1 MGTAVGAMYSYLE
14 NGIGN
19 EYLLVSWLM
28 LSGMIGLM
36 WLGRNL

>member
-14 NGIGN
+14 NGFSN
-19 EYLLVSWLM
+19 DYLVASFLM
-28 LSGMIGLM
+28 LSGMVGLM

>member
-14 NGIGN
+14 NGF
-19 EYLLVSWLM
+19 EYVSWAWLFVV
-28 LSGMIGLM
+28 GLVGSM